1 MRWRLLKNVDSTQID
16 ITDNEVLK
24 DQSQNYRIP
33 ERRSQINN
41 EQAYKNKQAKALE
54 SGRSERS
61 FFSLNCESTPQA
73 NY

>member
-41 EQAYKNKQAKALE
+41 EQAKTKKQAKALE

-61 FFSLNCESTPQA
+61 FL
-73 NY
+73 